1 MRRLLFAAT
10 LILGVPAAS
19 TAGPLCIPDSL
30 SAYVLLG
37 AGGCDIGS
45 TTFAGFSVDVSFG
58 TPIDPDEVEVTPL
71 LNAEGPAL
79 VFGIDQSALAEELF
93 NILIGYQVTGSG
105 LIGADLLMSGA
116 SASGPGPSFAFDDTG
131 GVVTAVEGV
140 CVNGTFDLFLGCSA
154 FEEYSLIALQD
165 EFGAIDALPVVFA
178 PTSLLGVYTDISID
192 GGTAGSAALNGTVT
206 NQFFVTAVAPTAVPE
221 PSTLLLLAPGLAGLW
236 TRRRRRAS
244 SGSRTN

>member
-45 TTFAGFSVDVSFG
+45 TTFAGFSAGVSFG
-58 TPIDPDEVEVTPL
+58 MPIDPEDVEVTPL
-71 LNAEGPAL
+71 LNPDGPAL
-79 VFGIDQSALAEELF
+79 AFGLDQSALAEELF

-116 SASGPGPSFAFDDTG
+116 SASGPGPSFASTG
-131 GVVTAVEGV
+131 GVVTAVENV
-140 CVNGTFDLFLGCSA
+140 CVNGTFDLFLICSA
-154 FEEYSLIALQD
+154 VEEYSLIALQD
-165 EFGAIDALPVVFA
+165 EFGAIPAVPVGFG
-178 PTSLLGVYTDISID
+178 PTSLLGVFTDISID
-192 GGTAGSAALNGTVT
+192 GGTEGTAALSGTVT

-244 SGSRTN
+244 NGSRTN